1 MNVNI
6 PSLDASA
13 HYTELLDAANEAARI
28 KAQDLTA
35 SRAAVAAIKA
45 IAEIDLTP
53 AVVAQLCAVLSNRV
67 AEEVSWS
74 HWPEAIDAAE
84 CLDNA
89 HDWLAQ

>member
-1 MNVNI
+1 MNADH
-6 PSLDASA
+6 PSV
-13 HYTELLDAANEAARI
+13 DAARHYKPLFDAADEAARI

-45 IAEIDLTP
+45 ISDIDFTP

>member
-1 MNVNI
+1 MRIDI

-45 IAEIDLTP
+45 IADIDFTP
-53 AVVAQLCAVLSNRV
+53 AVAAQIACVLSNQI
-67 AEEVSWS
+67 AESSWS
-74 HWPEAIDAAE
+74 HWPEASDAIE
-84 CLDNA
+84 HMDCA
-89 HDWLAQ
+89 HDRLAP